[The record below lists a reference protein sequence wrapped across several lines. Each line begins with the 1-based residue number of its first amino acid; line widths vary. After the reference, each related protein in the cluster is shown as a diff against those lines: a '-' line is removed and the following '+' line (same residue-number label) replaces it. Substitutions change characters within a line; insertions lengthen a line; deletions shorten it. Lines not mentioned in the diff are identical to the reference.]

1 MSEQIYL
8 VGLDIGTTGVKA
20 LIADVRGNVIGMSY
34 REYPCVYP
42 YPGWVEQDVEY
53 MWVKICEALREVIQK
68 TGINPRLIRS
78 LGISSQ
84 RGTFIPV
91 DKNIKPL
98 INSIVWSDGRA
109 DEEIKWII
117 KNIGEERYH
126 EITGVPISSMWSYA
140 KIKWFID
147 KRRDLFDRTYKILNG
162 QEYFLFK
169 LGADDLS
176 TDPASLTLNGM
187 LEIDKLDWSNELC
200 KMINLPIEKLPP
212 VGTPARM
219 VGKVSKEAAQLSG
232 LPEGMPISIGAGDQ
246 QCAAVGAGVIREG
259 MAEITIGTAMVM
271 VAHIDSRKEDKKR
284 QVLIGG
290 SGIPGKW
297 DMEGLTFTAGAAL
310 RWWRDVYAQVEK
322 QAAEMLGLD
331 IYDLITLEASR
342 SPAGSKGIIF
352 FPCFQGQTTPYY
364 YSHARGGSL
373 GLSFIHD
380 RKDVARSILE
390 GVSFETKMVVSAME
404 EVLGK
409 NFDVIRL
416 SGGGSKSPLW
426 NQIQADIYG
435 RTVERLRVSECTP
448 LGAAILGGVGCGI
461 FNSVEEGVKEM
472 VHPLDKIEP
481 ETKNSSFYY
490 EEYEI
495 FKKSFEV
502 LVDNKVFEYIAKFQR
517 KYWG

>member
-1 MSEQIYL
+1 VKKEIYL
-8 VGLDIGTTGVKA
+8 AGLDIGTTGVKA
-20 LIADVRGNVIGMSY
+20 LITDTNGNVIGMAY
-34 REYPCVYP
+34 REYPCIYP

-53 MWVKICEALREVIQK
+53 MWIKICEALREVIQK
-68 TGINPRLIRS
+68 SSINPRLIKS

-91 DKNIKPL
+91 DNNIKPI

-109 DEEIKWII
+109 DEELKWI
-117 KNIGEERYH
+117 KENIGEEKYH
-126 EITGVPISSMWSYA
+126 KITGVPISSMWSYA

-147 KRRDLFDRTYKILNG
+147 KRKELFDKTYKILNG
-162 QEYFLFK
+162 QEYFLFR
-169 LGADDLS
+169 LGADELS

-187 LEIDKLDWSNELC
+187 LEISKLDWSRELC
-200 KMINLPIEKLPP
+200 EKINLPLEKLPP

-219 VGKVSKEAAQLSG
+219 VGRVSKEAAELTG
-232 LPEGMPISIGAGDQ
+232 LEEGMPLAIGAGDQ
-246 QCAAVGAGVIREG
+246 QCAAIGAGVVREG

-271 VAHIDSRKEDKKR
+271 VAHIDSRKEDLKR

-290 SGIPGKW
+290 SGIPRKW

-310 RWWRDVYAQVEK
+310 RWWRDQYAYVEK
-322 QAAEMLGLD
+322 QAAEALGLD
-331 IYDLITLEASR
+331 AYDLITLEASK
-342 SPAGSKGIIF
+342 SPSGSKGIIF

-364 YSHARGGSL
+364 YNYARGGSL

-380 RKDVARSILE
+380 RKDIARSILE
-390 GVSFETKMVVSAME
+390 GVSFETKMVINAME

-409 NFDVIRL
+409 SFDVIRL

-426 NQIQADIYG
+426 NQIQADIYR
-435 RTVERLRVSECTP
+435 RTVERLKVSECTP
-448 LGAAILGGVGCGI
+448 LGAAILGAAGCGI
-461 FNSVEEGVKEM
+461 FNTVEEGVKEM

-481 ETKNSSFYY
+481 NTKNSEFYQ

-495 FKKSFEV
+495 FKESFEV
-502 LVDNKVFEYIAKFQR
+502 LKNNNVFEKIAKFQK